1 MQVVILINALDH
13 TPRIRNDT
21 SITVIMNY
29 PDSDDRDTQVL
40 GLHYTHIYKYPHI
53 IYAII
58 LTYIEFTMAQV
69 VPQYSIILY
78 ITLKHSLL
86 FTFITLPYTL
96 SIVGWNSFFRF
107 SWIRLQAPV
116 RPHSGSP
123 HLPTYFGGRCKA
135 GLYSD

>member
-40 GLHYTHIYKYPHI
+40 GLHYTRIYKYPHI

-58 LTYIEFTMAQV
+58 LTYIELTMAQV

-86 FTFITLPYTL
+86 FTFITL
-96 SIVGWNSFFRF
+96 SFLF
-107 SWIRLQAPV
+107 IYIA
-116 RPHSGSP
+116 
-123 HLPTYFGGRCKA
+123 RCKPYA
-135 GLYSD
+135 YPRLTAITMIYIYIYCTCRDYLYFTMPR